1 MRTGP
6 QSRTTKPGA
15 LRLIDRHS
23 VSLIRQLPSDAGRP
37 ILRDPG
43 FCKGIDAS
51 WVSLLVPFI
60 ATMNVR
66 KKAL

>member
-37 ILRDPG
+37 VLRDPG

-51 WVSLLVPFI
+51 WVSQLVPFI